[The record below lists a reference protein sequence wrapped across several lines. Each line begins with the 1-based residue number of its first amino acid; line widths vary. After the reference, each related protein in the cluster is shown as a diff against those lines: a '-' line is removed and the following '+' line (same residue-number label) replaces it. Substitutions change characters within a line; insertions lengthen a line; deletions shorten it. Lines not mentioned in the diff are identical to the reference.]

1 MFRKIQPILPQPHRH
16 SFSIPEPFPCIH
28 TLLNVKMKM
37 GWKGKSDGLIGTLK
51 ERQERKM
58 DAL

>member
-1 MFRKIQPILPQPHRH
+1 MFWKIQPFLPQPPCH

-37 GWKGKSDGLIGTLK
+37 GWKSKTDGLIGTLK
-51 ERQERKM
+51 EK
-58 DAL
+58 